1 LDSLITA
8 FDRTSEDMGAWTDV
22 CEQAT
27 SLMDCVG
34 TVVLP
39 ANSQLRRPILPRSS
53 GISDALQHFSQPYW
67 LQRDPR
73 LKGFHKSLVAGY
85 VIDADVVDFDE
96 MDRHPFYL
104 ELKQFDLKWFA
115 MTSVE
120 IGGEVWGLAFNRSPD
135 QGPFEPSH
143 IKRLMAIRS
152 HFAAAARRA
161 AVLGGRRIDTMEQT
175 FATSK
180 RGVFILDWSGR
191 VVRMNPE
198 AERLVARHDLVRAG
212 RFQSGDSQTAS
223 ILDERAQ
230 MAVRY
235 CARTGGVCPPPV
247 TIETADGTILSV
259 DAIPLP
265 RDYHSLVANACAI
278 ITLHEV
284 AAPATS
290 PKDILVT
297 RYGLTARESQLAAHL
312 AAGETVA
319 QFADMQGLSIATARQ
334 HLKSVFAKTQTH
346 RQAELVVFVN
356 RLG

>member
-1 LDSLITA
+1 LDSLIEA
-8 FDRTSEDMGAWTDV
+8 FDRTSEDIGAWTEV
-22 CEQAT
+22 CELAT
-27 SLMDCVG
+27 SLMDSVG

-39 ANSQLRRPILPRSS
+39 ANSQMRRPILPRSN
-53 GISDALQHFSQPYW
+53 GISEALQHFSQPYW

-85 VIDADVVDFDE
+85 VTDADIVAYDE
-96 MDRHPFYL
+96 LPRHPFYL
-104 ELKQFDLKWFA
+104 ELQQFDLKWFA

-120 IGGEVWGLAFNRSPD
+120 IKGEIWGLAINRGMD
-135 QGPFEPSH
+135 QQPFEPAE
-143 IKRLMAIRS
+143 IKRLMAVRS

-161 AVLGGRRIDTMEQT
+161 AFLGGRRIDTIEQT
-175 FATSK
+175 FATSR
-180 RGVFILDWSGR
+180 RGVFILDWTGR

-212 RFQSGDSQTAS
+212 RFQSGDPQTAR
-223 ILDERAQ
+223 ILDERSQ

-247 TIETADGTILSV
+247 TIETAEGTSLSV

-278 ITLHEV
+278 ITIHEV
-284 AAPATS
+284 ASPAVS
-290 PKDILVT
+290 PKSILMQ
-297 RYGLTARESQLAAHL
+297 RYGLTARESQLAVHL
-312 AAGETVA
+312 AAGETLA
-319 QFADMQGLSIATARQ
+319 QFADMQGLSVATARQ
-334 HLKSVFAKTQTH
+334 HLKSVFAKTLTH